1 MKEKVFINLS
11 NHPSEKWYDF
21 QKESALKSHS
31 CIVDIPFPEVDPHG
45 TTQYIDDLV
54 KEYLDRILTYGNPTV
69 MLQGEY
75 LFTYRL
81 IEQLKK
87 LNIVVLASCSE
98 RRTIEYIDENGL
110 TSRKSEFE
118 FIEFKEY

>member
-11 NHPSEKWYDF
+11 NHPSEKWNDF